1 MTPPPPPPPSAVKPP
16 NLVEGNEPLLLIPAP
31 RQVRRSPGFAA
42 ISRHTEPVV
51 SPLASAKGPEHYT
64 LAVTAEPGHKPQVE
78 IRAAGPAAERAARA
92 TLAQLR
98 RRFKDHL
105 PLVEI
110 EDWPAFA
117 VRGIMLDVSRDRV
130 PTMAEFVRILDLLA
144 SLKINHLQL
153 YTEHTFAYAGH
164 DDVWQGWGAL
174 SPEETRR
181 LDALCR
187 ERGIELAANQNCF
200 GHLAHWLRMDRYK
213 DLAETHGDWMFD
225 LWPRSGPFSLCP
237 TDPRSI
243 GLVRDMLT
251 QLTGCI
257 ASPLVN
263 IGCDETF
270 DVGWGKS
277 KAEVDRRAAASGLT
291 GKAAT
296 DAGRA
301 SVYIDFVNA
310 IAKEC
315 KALGKTPMFWAD
327 IALSHP
333 ETVDRLDKDL
343 VFLAWG
349 YEADSPFDRWC
360 EHLRSLG
367 RPVWVCP
374 GTSTWRTITGRT
386 HERHANLRAA
396 ARAGVKHNAQGF
408 LITDWG
414 DTGHWQQWP
423 ISAHG
428 IAHGA
433 HAAWTGDADTF
444 DPHASALHALGTDAT
459 DLGPWLERLGDAD
472 LPLREVC
479 LALSRPL
486 KPGEPPRLRNQTA
499 LMIDL
504 FKRLDEQT
512 DVGSEWLWFNAHQ
525 SLQNLR
531 EEFEEA
537 IEDRLPPLLADELV
551 HTLDLAVFAA
561 VRGWVRR
568 LDPRDRPVTREDL
581 LGWLDDITA
590 EHRRLWAI
598 RSRCGSGS
606 PKGLEHSCNFFKQVR
621 ATLEPR

>member
-1 MTPPPPPPPSAVKPP
+1 MTPPPPPQPVLPP
-16 NLVEGNEPLLLIPAP
+16 NLVEGVAALALIPAP
-31 RQVRRSPGFAA
+31 RVVKSAPGTAT
-42 ISRHTEPVV
+42 I
-51 SPLASAKGPEHYT
+51 PLAAAPIVLPLPSSKGPEHYT
-64 LAVTAEPGHKPQVE
+64 LSITAQAGSKPAITIHAAGIAAQ
-78 IRAAGPAAERAARA
+78 RAAFA
-92 TLAQLR
+92 TLDQIR
-98 RRFKDHL
+98 RQYKTQL
-105 PLVEI
+105 PLVHI

-117 VRGIMLDVSRDRV
+117 VRGVMLDVSRDRV
-130 PTMAEFVRILDLLA
+130 PRMDEFVRILDLLA
-144 SLKINHLQL
+144 SLKVNHLQL
-153 YTEHTFAYAGH
+153 YTEHTFAYQGH
-164 DDVWQGWGAL
+164 EPVWQGWGAL
-174 SPEETRR
+174 SADEVRR
-181 LDALCR
+181 LDALCV

-200 GHLAHWLRMDRYK
+200 GHLSHWLRMDRYK

-243 GLVRDMLT
+243 SLVRDMLT
-251 QLTGCI
+251 QLSGCI

-277 KAEVDRRAAASGLT
+277 KQEVERRAAASGLSD
-291 GKAAT
+291 KPAA

-310 IAKEC
+310 IAAEC

-333 ETVDRLDKDL
+333 ESVDRLDRDL

-360 EHLRSLG
+360 EHLHRLG

-374 GTSTWRTITGRT
+374 GTSTWRSITGRT

-396 ARAGVKHNAQGF
+396 ALAGVKHNAQGF
-408 LITDWG
+408 LVTDWG

-423 ISAHG
+423 IAAHA

-433 HAAWTGDADTF
+433 HAAWTGDADSF
-444 DPHASALHALGTDAT
+444 DPRASALHALGTDAT

-472 LPLREVC
+472 LPLREVS

-504 FKRLDEQT
+504 FKKLDEQV
-512 DVGSEWLWFNAHQ
+512 DVGTEWLWYNAHQ
-525 SLQNLR
+525 SLQVLR
-531 EEFEEA
+531 EQFEES
-537 IEDRLPPLLADELV
+537 IEDRLPPMLADELV

-581 LGWLDDITA
+581 LAWLDDIMI
-590 EHRRLWAI
+590 EHRRLWAV
-598 RSRCGSGS
+598 RSRCGPGS
-606 PKGLEHSCNFFKQVR
+606 PRGLDHSANFFKQVR
-621 ATLEPR
+621 DTLSAR